1 MKNTVAIL
9 GGPFKLFENSSK
21 PAFWVPKSCLGGKI
35 WDFTLSDRTRANGTT
50 YLVNCFKPCITVLQL
65 LA

>member
-1 MKNTVAIL
+1 MYFKHFVTLTNSYL
-9 GGPFKLFENSSK
+9 GTNYDK